1 LTGGND
7 QSTSRGKQLQRSKAR
22 TKRVDDTSL
31 EIKMGQFFWELVV
44 LFSGYVVANKIIADY
59 LMHKWPNEVQKS
71 YVVFC
76 SSSPDIGQ
84 QKRKK
89 RSTKL
94 VLLPV
99 RYRILDN
106 RAQDTNFH
114 NHLLDDLT

>member
-1 LTGGND
+1 M
-7 QSTSRGKQLQRSKAR
+7 
-22 TKRVDDTSL
+22 DDTSL
-31 EIKMGQFFWELVV
+31 EIKMGLFFWELVV

-71 YVVFC
+71 YVVLC

-94 VLLPV
+94 VQLPV